1 MWFSKTKFIN
11 MTTHGAVKKRH
22 FTRNYKISQAQKI
35 MADALHLHP
44 SMTRTV
50 HEAGGVFI
58 LRLKDNQKELAQDMK
73 DHAAAFAPAKEQK
86 AMEKGHGRLETKQ
99 YSCFDVS
106 GEYFDSRWGKPGF
119 NTLFRVERA
128 RTVLKTSKTSQETS
142 YYISNEKA
150 LCMVEHYR
158 YR

>member
-1 MWFSKTKFIN
+1 
-11 MTTHGAVKKRH
+11 
-22 FTRNYKISQAQKI
+22 

-106 GEYFDSRWGKPGF
+106 GEHFDSRWGKPGF